1 MAFKPTQTILQAY
14 SYVFLGYLLLP
25 LVVMCGAAFN
35 DSRFPTILPWNGFT
49 WRWFAELYN
58 DTTIWQATANTG
70 LVAIAVVAIS
80 VPIGVAGAILVN
92 SLKGRSRTLL
102 YATMIAPI
110 LTPGAVIGIS
120 TLLFWYKFNAPAGL
134 QISVLAQT
142 SFIAAYVMLMV
153 LARLQSFDGA
163 LEEAALDLGASH
175 AQMLRRVLLPHLYPA
190 ILGGAV
196 LAFFQSVENFN
207 ATQFTRGASTTLTVY
222 VGSKVRT
229 GITPSICALAA
240 IMISITILGA
250 IIYEIIR
257 RNNLA
262 KAETLQ
268 AQ

>member
-1 MAFKPTQTILQAY
+1 
-14 SYVFLGYLLLP
+14 
-25 LVVMCGAAFN
+25 
-35 DSRFPTILPWNGFT
+35 
-49 WRWFAELYN
+49 
-58 DTTIWQATANTG
+58 
-70 LVAIAVVAIS
+70 
-80 VPIGVAGAILVN
+80 
-92 SLKGRSRTLL
+92 
-102 YATMIAPI
+102 
-110 LTPGAVIGIS
+110 
-120 TLLFWYKFNAPAGL
+120 
-134 QISVLAQT
+134 
-142 SFIAAYVMLMV
+142 
-153 LARLQSFDGA
+153 
-163 LEEAALDLGASH
+163 LDLGASH
-175 AQMLRRVLLPHLYPA
+175 AQILRRVLLPHLYPA